1 MRVHLVTM
9 PWHPLDLPSLQL
21 GLLNR
26 LVRRARPDAE
36 VTEFHGSLRWAEYLL
51 EHSGGRLR
59 PGDCVAVGSDAIFH
73 GLGDWVFS
81 GVLYDDPGWGLD
93 RLRDYAA
100 RRDVP
105 VGTAVDMRPYAAG
118 FIDLCASVIL
128 ADEPDVVGFTSTFMQ
143 NVASL
148 ALARELKHRRPG
160 LTVVFGGS
168 NCDGPMGHALHRNHP
183 FVDHVVRG
191 EAEYAFPALLG
202 HLAGGTAPVD
212 VPGLCWWDGAVSRA
226 NTETRRTVA
235 PADIPSPDYDQWQT
249 ALDVSPVR
257 EFIHPKLVV
266 EGARGCWWGEK
277 HHCTFCGLNG
287 SAMAFR
293 AKPGER
299 LWAELDRLVRRHRI
313 LDVVTVDNIIDMA
326 YFRDFLPRVA
336 GSGWDLRLHYE
347 VKSNLTPGQLRLLGE
362 SGTVHIQPGIE
373 SLGSRVLDLMDKGV
387 TGARN
392 VRTLRECENHA
403 LTCSWNLLYGF
414 PGETADD
421 YAPVVEQL
429 PALVHLQPPSG
440 AHRIQLERF
449 SPHFTDPALGFAKRR
464 PAEMYQ
470 HVYDLPEGE
479 LADLV
484 YLFDT
489 DDAGLAGPAEHRLGE
504 AVAAWRAG
512 HADSRLL
519 FEADGADL
527 LVHDRRHGWPPATHR
542 FTGWRAEALRRL
554 EDGRTVPALHRLL
567 TGDGHDVPSDALD
580 RWIRHA
586 LTLGLLFRDGGTH
599 VALPTWGEPVRLP
612 EGTAGTTP
620 QDPAHGI
627 LYHRRGPGF
636 VSVIDRREPGTTVRL
651 TLDHPDLLATFDL
664 LSTPT
669 PLTALDPVQRRAV
682 DLLTAERLVRV
693 DDGLAT
699 TLPPRIDRWPVP
711 CTAI

>member
-26 LVRRARPDAE
+26 LVRRARPEAE
-36 VTEFHGSLRWAEYLL
+36 VTEFHGSLRWAEFLL
-51 EHSGGRLR
+51 AESGGRLR
-59 PGDCVAVGSDAIFH
+59 PGDYVSVGSDAIFH

-81 GVLYDDPGWGLD
+81 GVLYDDPGWGLA

-100 RRDVP
+100 DRDVLID
-105 VGTAVDMRPYAAG
+105 TAVAMRPYAAA
-118 FIDLCASVIL
+118 FVAAC
-128 ADEPDVVGFTSTFMQ
+128 ADEVLAAGPDVVGFTTTFMQ

-148 ALARELKHRRPG
+148 ALARELKRRRPES
-160 LTVVFGGS
+160 TVVFGGS

-191 EAEYAFPALLG
+191 EAEHAFPALLR
-202 HLAGGTAPVD
+202 HLAEGTDPVD
-212 VPGLCWWDGAVSRA
+212 VPDLCWWDGPVSRA
-226 NTETRRTVA
+226 NPATRRTVA
-235 PADIPSPDYDQWQT
+235 PADIPSPDYDQWQA
-249 ALDVSPVR
+249 ALDASPVR
-257 EFIHPKLVV
+257 EYVHPKLVV

-287 SAMAFR
+287 SAMTFR

-299 LWAELDRLVRRHRI
+299 LWAEIDRLVRRHRI
-313 LDVVTVDNIIDMA
+313 LDIVTVDNIIDMA

-336 GSGWDLRLHYE
+336 DSGWDLRLHYE
-347 VKSNLTPGQLRLLGE
+347 VKSNLTPAQLRLLGE

-414 PGETADD
+414 PGETAED
-421 YAPVVEQL
+421 YTPVLDQL

-449 SPHFTDPALGFAKRR
+449 SPHFTDPDLGFGKRR
-464 PAEMYQ
+464 PARMYQ
-470 HVYDLPEGE
+470 HVYELPEDE

-489 DDAGLAGPAEHRLGE
+489 EDAGIAGTVERRLQD

-512 HADSRLL
+512 HAHSRLL
-519 FEADGADL
+519 FEEDGEGL
-527 LVHDRRHGWPPATHR
+527 LVHDRRHGRPAATHR
-542 FTGWRAEALRRL
+542 FTGWHAEALRRL

-567 TGDGHDVPSDALD
+567 TADGTGPSVDAVTE
-580 RWIRHA
+580 WIQQA
-586 LTLGLLFRDGGTH
+586 LELGLLFRDGATW
-599 VALPTWGEPVRLP
+599 VSLPTWGEPVRLP
-612 EGTAGTTP
+612 EG
-620 QDPAHGI
+620 
-627 LYHRRGPGF
+627 
-636 VSVIDRREPGTTVRL
+636 
-651 TLDHPDLLATFDL
+651 
-664 LSTPT
+664 
-669 PLTALDPVQRRAV
+669 AV
-682 DLLTAERLVRV
+682 
-693 DDGLAT
+693 
-699 TLPPRIDRWPVP
+699 
-711 CTAI
+711 

>member
-1 MRVHLVTM
+1 MRVHLATM

-26 LVRRARPDAE
+26 IVRRSRPGDR
-36 VTEFHGSLRWAEYLL
+36 VTEFHGSLRWAEFLL

-81 GVLYDDPGWGLD
+81 GVLYDDPGWGLA

-100 RRDVP
+100 DRDVF
-105 VGTAVDMRPYAAG
+105 VDTALAMRPYAAG
-118 FIDLCASVIL
+118 FIAACAAEVL
-128 ADEPDVVGFTSTFMQ
+128 AAEPDVVGFTTTFMQ
-143 NVASL
+143 NVSSL
-148 ALARELKHRRPG
+148 ALARELKRLRPG

-168 NCDGPMGHALHRNHP
+168 NCEGPMGHALHRNHP

-202 HLAGGTAPVD
+202 HLEEGTAPAD
-212 VPGLCWWDGAVSRA
+212 VPGLCWWDGHRSRA

-235 PADIPSPDYDQWQT
+235 PADIPSPDYDQWQA
-249 ALDVSPVR
+249 ALEASPVQ
-257 EFIHPKLVV
+257 EYVHPKLVV

-299 LWAELDRLVRRHRI
+299 LWEEIGRLVRRHRL

-336 GSGWDLRLHYE
+336 ESGWDLRLHYE
-347 VKSNLTPGQLRLLGE
+347 VKSNLTPAQLRLLGE

-421 YAPVVEQL
+421 YTSVIDQL

-449 SPHFTDPALGFAKRR
+449 SPHFTDPALGFGKRR
-464 PAEMYQ
+464 PAGMYQ
-470 HVYDLPEGE
+470 HVYDLPEDE

-489 DDAGLAGPAEHRLGE
+489 EDAGVRGPVEQRLKD

-519 FEADGADL
+519 FEESGEEL
-527 LVHDRRHGWPPATHR
+527 LVVDRRHGRPPATHR
-542 FTGWRAEALRRL
+542 FTGWRAQALRLL
-554 EDGRTVPALHRLL
+554 EDGRSAPALHRLL
-567 TGDGHDVPSDALD
+567 AQRGHDVPAGALD
-580 RWIRHA
+580 AWTGYA
-586 LTLGLLFRDGGTH
+586 LALGLLFRDGPTL
-599 VALPTWGEPVRLP
+599 VSLPTWGEPVRLA
-612 EGTAGTTP
+612 EDAG
-620 QDPAHGI
+620 AAG
-627 LYHRRGPGF
+627 
-636 VSVIDRREPGTTVRL
+636 
-651 TLDHPDLLATFDL
+651 
-664 LSTPT
+664 
-669 PLTALDPVQRRAV
+669 
-682 DLLTAERLVRV
+682 
-693 DDGLAT
+693 
-699 TLPPRIDRWPVP
+699 
-711 CTAI
+711 

>member
-26 LVRRARPDAE
+26 IVRGARPGDE
-36 VTEFHGSLRWAEYLL
+36 VTEFHGSLRWAEFLL

-59 PGDCVAVGSDAIFH
+59 PGDYVAVGSDAIFH

-81 GVLYDDPGWGLD
+81 GVLYDDPAWGVA

-100 RRDVP
+100 GRGVFID
-105 VGTAVDMRPYAAG
+105 TALAMRPYAAS
-118 FIDLCASVIL
+118 FVEACATEVL
-128 ADEPDVVGFTSTFMQ
+128 AAGPDVVGFTTTFMQ
-143 NVASL
+143 NVPSL
-148 ALARELKHRRPG
+148 ALARELKRRRPE
-160 LTVVFGGS
+160 LTVVLGGS

-191 EAEYAFPALLG
+191 EAEYAFPALLR
-202 HLAGGTAPVD
+202 HLDAGTAPTD
-212 VPGLCWWDGAVSRA
+212 VPGLCWWDGTVSRA

-235 PADIPSPDYDQWQT
+235 PADIPAPDYDQWQT
-249 ALDVSPVR
+249 ALDASPVQ
-257 EFIHPKLVV
+257 EYIHPKLVV

-287 SAMAFR
+287 TAMAFR

-299 LWAELDRLVRRHRI
+299 LWAEIDRLVRRHRL

-326 YFRDFLPRVA
+326 YFRDFLPRVVD
-336 GSGWDLRLHYE
+336 SGWDLRLHYE
-347 VKSNLTPGQLRLLGE
+347 VKSNLTPAQLRLLGD

-387 TGARN
+387 TAVRN

-414 PGETADD
+414 PGETAED
-421 YAPVVEQL
+421 YAPVIDQL

-449 SPHFTDPALGFAKRR
+449 SPHFTDPGLGFGKRR

-470 HVYDLPEGE
+470 HVYELPEEE

-484 YLFDT
+484 YLFDSEP
-489 DDAGLAGPAEHRLGE
+489 AGIGGPVEQRLKE

-512 HADSRLL
+512 HAHSRLL
-519 FEADGADL
+519 FEEDGAEL
-527 LVHDRRHGWPPATHR
+527 LVHDRRHGRPPVTHR
-542 FTGWRAEALRRL
+542 FTGWHAAALRHL

-567 TGDGHDVPSDALD
+567 AAGGHRVPAGDLDA
-580 RWIRHA
+580 WIGRA
-586 LTLGLLFRDGGTH
+586 GELGLVFRDGAAY
-599 VALPTWGEPVRLP
+599 VSLPTWGEPVRLP
-612 EGTAGTTP
+612 EEAG
-620 QDPAHGI
+620 
-627 LYHRRGPGF
+627 
-636 VSVIDRREPGTTVRL
+636 
-651 TLDHPDLLATFDL
+651 
-664 LSTPT
+664 
-669 PLTALDPVQRRAV
+669 
-682 DLLTAERLVRV
+682 
-693 DDGLAT
+693 
-699 TLPPRIDRWPVP
+699 
-711 CTAI
+711 

>member
-9 PWHPLDLPSLQL
+9 PWQPLDLPSLQL

-36 VTEFHGSLRWAEYLL
+36 VTEFHGSLRWAEFLL
-51 EHSGGRLR
+51 EGSGGRLR
-59 PGDCVAVGSDAIFH
+59 PGDYVSVGSDAIFH

-81 GVLYDDPGWGLD
+81 GVLYDDPDWGLA
-93 RLRDYAA
+93 RLRAYAA
-100 RRDVP
+100 ERDVFI
-105 VGTAVDMRPYAAG
+105 GTAVAMRPYAAA
-118 FIDLCASVIL
+118 FVTACAEEVL
-128 ADEPDVVGFTSTFMQ
+128 AARPDVVGFTSTFMQ
-143 NVASL
+143 NAASL
-148 ALARELKHRRPG
+148 ALARELKRRRPE

-191 EAEYAFPALLG
+191 EAEYAFPALLR
-202 HLAGGTAPVD
+202 HLTGGTDPVD
-212 VPGLCWWDGAVSRA
+212 VPGLCWWDGPVSRA
-226 NTETRRTVA
+226 NPATRRTVA
-235 PADIPSPDYDQWQT
+235 PADIPAPDYDQWQA
-249 ALDVSPVR
+249 ALDASPVR
-257 EFIHPKLVV
+257 EYVHPKLVV

-299 LWAELDRLVRRHRI
+299 LWAEIDRLVRRHRV

-326 YFRDFLPRVA
+326 YFRDFLPRVVD
-336 GSGWDLRLHYE
+336 SGWDLRLHYE
-347 VKSNLTPGQLRLLGE
+347 VKSNLTPAQLKLLGE
-362 SGTVHIQPGIE
+362 SGAVHIQPGIE

-421 YAPVVEQL
+421 YTPVIDQI

-449 SPHFTDPALGFAKRR
+449 SPHFTDPGLGFGKRR
-464 PAEMYQ
+464 PARMYQ
-470 HVYDLPEGE
+470 HVYQLPEDE

-489 DDAGLAGPAEHRLGE
+489 EDAGIGGPVERRLQD

-512 HADSRLL
+512 HAGSRLL
-519 FEADGADL
+519 FEEDGEHL
-527 LVHDRRHGWPPATHR
+527 VVHDRRHGRPPATHR

-554 EDGRTVPALHRLL
+554 QDGRTVPALHRLL
-567 TGDGHDVPSDALD
+567 TADGAGPTVQALAEWV
-580 RWIRHA
+580 RRAHE
-586 LTLGLLFRDGGTH
+586 LGLLFRDGATY
-599 VALPTWGEPVRLP
+599 VSLPTWGEPVRLP
-612 EGTAGTTP
+612 EGA
-620 QDPAHGI
+620 A
-627 LYHRRGPGF
+627 
-636 VSVIDRREPGTTVRL
+636 
-651 TLDHPDLLATFDL
+651 
-664 LSTPT
+664 
-669 PLTALDPVQRRAV
+669 
-682 DLLTAERLVRV
+682 
-693 DDGLAT
+693 
-699 TLPPRIDRWPVP
+699 
-711 CTAI
+711 